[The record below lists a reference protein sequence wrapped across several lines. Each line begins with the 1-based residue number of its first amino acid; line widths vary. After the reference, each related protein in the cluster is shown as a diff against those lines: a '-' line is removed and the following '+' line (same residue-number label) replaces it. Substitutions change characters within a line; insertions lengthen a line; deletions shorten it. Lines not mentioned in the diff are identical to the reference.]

1 MHANGIVS
9 TFLRWRIKHV
19 SNKNFVLIL
28 SVIVGVGAGL
38 AAVTLKSAVH
48 SIHHFL
54 SGNDTLSFSDYW
66 YITYPFIGLFITF
79 LISHFIFKERLG
91 HGISNILYIINN
103 GSSKIKPSMTFSRMI
118 TSAITVGFGG
128 SVGLEAPIVV
138 TGSAIGSNIAR
149 QMHLN
154 YKYRTLLL
162 GCGAAG
168 AVAGI
173 FNSPIAGVIFVIE
186 VIVAD
191 IAIDIFIPL
200 LLASVSGATISHV
213 LLGEEILFKF
223 DVVEHF
229 TASEIPFYLLLG
241 IACGLVAL
249 HFTRMQ
255 YYFEGLVH
263 KIKNDY
269 TRLIVSGSLLA
280 LLVAVLPG
288 LYGEGYTTIK
298 ELINGEGANI
308 VKQTLFLSDVYYN
321 EVVVL
326 LAIIVALIMVKA
338 IATALTIG
346 SGGSGGIFA
355 PSLMIGALTGYLIA
369 IVINH
374 TSFLGVHVSPANFA
388 LVGMCGVFSGV
399 LHAPLTG
406 IFLIAEI
413 TGGYALMIPLMLV
426 SAIAYVVISYFE
438 PYSIYT
444 KHLVERGDLVIANRD
459 KMVLSKM
466 NMFKLIE
473 KDFKTVHPD
482 AFLGDL
488 IDQVKVSKR
497 NIFPVVDSECGLVG
511 VVTLDDVRHIMFD
524 SKKQNHV
531 IVRTIMHIPKE
542 VIQIKDDMET
552 VMGKF
557 ETSGKWNLPVVN
569 GEEYIGFISKSSI
582 FSVYRQSLKKH
593 QKQSSLD

>member
-1 MHANGIVS
+1 M
-9 TFLRWRIKHV
+9 
-19 SNKNFVLIL
+19 
-28 SVIVGVGAGL
+28 SVIVGIGAGL
-38 AAVTLKSAVH
+38 AAVTLKSVVH
-48 SIHHFL
+48 YIHHFL
-54 SGNDTLSFSDYW
+54 SGNDTLSFSNYW
-66 YITYPFIGLFITF
+66 YVVYPFVGLLITF
-79 LISHFIFKERLG
+79 LISTFIFGERLG
-91 HGISNILYIINN
+91 HGISNILFIINK

-138 TGSAIGSNIAR
+138 TGSAIGANIAK

-162 GCGAAG
+162 ACGAAG

-186 VIVAD
+186 VIVVD
-191 IAIDIFIPL
+191 ISIEIFIPL
-200 LLASVSGATISHV
+200 LLAAVSGATISQV

-223 DVVEHF
+223 DVVDHF
-229 TASEIPFYLLLG
+229 TASEVPFYLVLG
-241 IACGLVAL
+241 VVSGIVAL

-263 KIKNDY
+263 QIKNDY
-269 TRLIVSGSLLA
+269 VRLLVSGTLLA

-298 ELINGEGANI
+298 DLISGNTAHILE
-308 VKQTLFLSDVYYN
+308 QTLFLNNQYYD
-321 EVVVL
+321 EILVL
-326 LAIIVALIMVKA
+326 LGIIFALILVKA

-369 IVINH
+369 TVINH
-374 TSFLGVHVSPANFA
+374 TGIGDVSPASFA

-413 TGGYALMIPLMLV
+413 TGGYALMLPLMLV
-426 SAIAYVVISYFE
+426 SAISYVAISYFE

-459 KMVLSKM
+459 KMVLDRMKLSKM
-466 NMFKLIE
+466 IE
-473 KDFKTVHPD
+473 RDFKTVHPD
-482 AFLGDL
+482 GFLCDL
-488 IDQVKVSKR
+488 IEQVKLSKR
-497 NIFPVVDSECGLVG
+497 NVFPVVDSSCGLVG
-511 VVTLDDVRHIMFD
+511 VISLDDVRKIMFD
-524 SKKQNHV
+524 PQKQQDV
-531 IVRTIMHIPKE
+531 MVRTIMHIPKV
-542 VIQIKDDMET
+542 VIKTTDGMAT
-552 VMGKF
+552 VMKKF
-557 ETSGKWNLPVVN
+557 EVTGKWNLPVVD
-569 GEEYIGFISKSSI
+569 GSEYVGFISKSSI
-582 FSVYRQSLKKH
+582 FSVYRQRLKRH
-593 QKQSSLD
+593 QRDSSLD

>member
-28 SVIVGVGAGL
+28 SVIVGLGAGL
-38 AAVTLKSAVH
+38 AAVTLKGTVH
-48 SIHHFL
+48 YIHHFL
-54 SGNDTLSFSDYW
+54 SGNDTLSFSNYW
-66 YITYPFIGLFITF
+66 YVTYPLIGLLVTF

-91 HGISNILYIINN
+91 HGISNILFIINK
-103 GSSKIKPSMTFSRMI
+103 GSSDIKPSMTFSRMI
-118 TSAITVGFGG
+118 TSALTVGFGG

-138 TGSAIGSNIAR
+138 TGSAIGSNIAK

-186 VIVAD
+186 VIVVD
-191 IAIDIFIPL
+191 ISIDIFIPL
-200 LLASVSGATISHV
+200 LLAAVSGATISQV

-223 DVVEHF
+223 DIIEHF
-229 TASEIPFYLLLG
+229 TAGEIPFYLFLG
-241 IACGLVAL
+241 ISCGLVAL
-249 HFTRMQ
+249 YFTRIQ

-263 KIKNDY
+263 KIKNDFV
-269 TRLIVSGSLLA
+269 RLLISGSLLG

-298 ELINGEGANI
+298 ELISGEGANI
-308 VKQTLFLSDVYYN
+308 VKQTLFLSDQYYN

-326 LAIIVALIMVKA
+326 LAIITALILVKA
-338 IATALTIG
+338 VATALTIG

-355 PSLMIGALTGYLIA
+355 PSLMIGALSGYLIA
-369 IVINH
+369 TVINH
-374 TSFLGVHVSPANFA
+374 TGIGHVSPANFA

-413 TGGYALMIPLMLV
+413 TGGYALMLPLMLV
-426 SAIAYVVISYFE
+426 SAISYLVISYFE

-459 KMVLSKM
+459 KMVLSRM
-466 NMFKLIE
+466 NMSKLIE

-488 IDQVKVSKR
+488 IDQVKVSRR

-511 VVTLDDVRHIMFD
+511 IITLDDVRHIMFD

-531 IVRTIMHIPKE
+531 IVRTIMLIPKE
-542 VIQIKDDMET
+542 VIQYNDDMET
-552 VMGKF
+552 VMAKF
-557 ETSGKWNLPVVN
+557 ESSAKWNLPVVN

-582 FSVYRQSLKKH
+582 FSVYRQSLKTH
-593 QKQSSLD
+593 QKHSSLD

>member
-9 TFLRWRIKHV
+9 TFLRWRIKHL

-28 SVIVGVGAGL
+28 SVIVGIGAGL
-38 AAVTLKSAVH
+38 AAVTLKSTVH
-48 SIHHFL
+48 YIYHFL
-54 SGNDTLSFSDYW
+54 SGNDSLTFSNYW
-66 YITYPFIGLFITF
+66 YVVYPFVGLSLTF
-79 LISHFIFKERLG
+79 LISHFIFKEKLG
-91 HGISNILYIINN
+91 HGITNILYIINKK
-103 GSSKIKPSMTFSRMI
+103 SSKIRPTMTFSRMI
-118 TSAITVGFGG
+118 TSALTVGFGG
-128 SVGLEAPIVV
+128 SVGLEAPIVA

-173 FNSPIAGVIFVIE
+173 FNSPIAGVIFVVE
-186 VIVAD
+186 VIVVD
-191 IAIDIFIPL
+191 ISIDIFVPL
-200 LLASVSGATISHV
+200 LLSAVSGATVSQV

-223 DVVEHF
+223 DVVDRF
-229 TASEIPFYLLLG
+229 MATEIPFYILLG
-241 IACGLVAL
+241 ITCGLVAL

-269 TRLIVSGSLLA
+269 LRLVVSGGLLA
-280 LLVAVLPG
+280 MLVAVLPG

-298 ELINGEGANI
+298 ALISGNAVNV
-308 VKQTLFLSDVYYN
+308 VKQTLFLSDQYYDQ
-321 EVVVL
+321 VIVL
-326 LAIIVALIMVKA
+326 LGIIFALILVKA

-369 IVINH
+369 TVINH
-374 TSFLGVHVSPANFA
+374 FGFLQIHVSPANFA

-426 SAIAYVVISYFE
+426 SAISYVVISYFE

-459 KMVLSKM
+459 KMVLKRM
-466 NMFKLIE
+466 DINRLIE

-488 IDQVKVSKR
+488 IDQVKVSRR

-511 VVTLDDVRHIMFD
+511 VITLDDVRHIMFD

-531 IVRTIMHIPKE
+531 IVRTIMHIPKQ
-542 VIQIKDDMET
+542 VIQIKDGMET
-552 VMGKF
+552 VMAKF
-557 ETSGKWNLPVVN
+557 ESSGKWNLPVVN
-569 GEEYIGFISKSSI
+569 GEEYIGFISKSSVL
-582 FSVYRQSLKKH
+582 SVYRQSLKKH
-593 QKQSSLD
+593 QKETCLE

>member
-9 TFLRWRIKHV
+9 GFLRWRIKHV
-19 SNKNFVLIL
+19 SNKNFVLFL
-28 SVIVGVGAGL
+28 SVIVGVTAGL

-48 SIHHFL
+48 GIYHFL
-54 SGNDTLSFSDYW
+54 SGDNELLSFSNYW
-66 YITYPFIGLFITF
+66 YVAYPFIGLMLTF
-79 LISHFIFKERLG
+79 LISFFIFKERLG
-91 HGISNILYIINN
+91 HGISNILFIINK
-103 GSSKIKPSMTFSRMI
+103 GSSKIKPSMTFSRMV
-118 TSAITVGFGG
+118 TSALTVGFGG

-186 VIVAD
+186 VIVVD
-191 IAIDIFIPL
+191 ISIDIFIPL
-200 LLASVSGATISHV
+200 LLAAVSGATISQV
-213 LLGEEILFKF
+213 LLGEDILFKF
-223 DVVEHF
+223 NVIDHFVARDV
-229 TASEIPFYLLLG
+229 PFYLILG
-241 IACGLVAL
+241 VACGGVAL

-255 YYFEGLVH
+255 YYLEGKIH
-263 KIKNDY
+263 DIKNDY
-269 TRLIVSGSLLA
+269 TRLVVSGGMLA
-280 LLVAVLPG
+280 VLVGILPG

-298 ELINGEGANI
+298 ELISGDATNI
-308 VKQTLFLSDVYYN
+308 LKQTIFISDQFYDN
-321 EVVVL
+321 IFVL
-326 LAIIVALIMVKA
+326 LGIIAALIMVKA
-338 IATALTIG
+338 LATALTIG

-369 IVINH
+369 TLINY
-374 TSFLGVHVSPANFA
+374 SGLGHVSTANFA

-413 TGGYALMIPLMLV
+413 TGGYVLMIPLMLV
-426 SAIAYVVISYFE
+426 SALAYVTISYFE

-459 KMVLSKM
+459 KMVLRRMDLS
-466 NMFKLIE
+466 KLIE

-488 IDQVKVSKR
+488 IDQVKVSRR

-511 VVTLDDVRHIMFD
+511 VITLDDVRHIMFD
-524 SKKQNHV
+524 PKKQCHV
-531 IVRTIMHIPKE
+531 VVRTIMHIPKE
-542 VIQIKDDMET
+542 VIQISDDMET

-569 GEEYIGFISKSSI
+569 GDEYIGFISKSSI

-593 QKQSSLD
+593 QKHSSLD